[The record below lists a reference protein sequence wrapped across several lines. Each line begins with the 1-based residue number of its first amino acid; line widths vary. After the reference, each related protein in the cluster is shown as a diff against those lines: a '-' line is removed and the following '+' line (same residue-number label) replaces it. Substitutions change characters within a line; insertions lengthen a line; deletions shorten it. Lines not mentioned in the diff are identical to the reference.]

1 MNLSVIIITKNEE
14 ELISDCIK
22 SISFAD
28 EVIVIDSEST
38 DKTVDIARKLGAQIV
53 TKKFT
58 NYADQRATALKHA
71 KGKWLLY
78 IDADERAS
86 EKLHEEIV
94 EVVNR
99 KPQTANGT
107 DSIVAFRIPRQNYYL
122 GKNKWP
128 HIEYLERLFLKEKLV
143 GWESA
148 VHEHAIYTGEVGTLQ
163 NPIIHYTHRN
173 LELMT
178 AKTNQWSEVEA
189 DMLLASHHPLM
200 NELRFIR
207 IMLTKFFDSYIKQG
221 GWKIGTP
228 GLIES
233 LYQAYSYFIIYA
245 KLWEKQNKLRVKK

>member
-1 MNLSVIIITKNEE
+1 
-14 ELISDCIK
+14 
-22 SISFAD
+22 
-28 EVIVIDSEST
+28 
-38 DKTVDIARKLGAQIV
+38 
-53 TKKFT
+53 
-58 NYADQRATALKHA
+58 
-71 KGKWLLY
+71 
-78 IDADERAS
+78 
-86 EKLHEEIV
+86 
-94 EVVNR
+94 
-99 KPQTANGT
+99 
-107 DSIVAFRIPRQNYYL
+107 
-122 GKNKWP
+122 
-128 HIEYLERLFLKEKLV
+128 
-143 GWESA
+143 
-148 VHEHAIYTGEVGTLQ
+148 
-163 NPIIHYTHRN
+163 IHYTHRN

>member
-1 MNLSVIIITKNEE
+1 M
-14 ELISDCIK
+14 
-22 SISFAD
+22 
-28 EVIVIDSEST
+28 
-38 DKTVDIARKLGAQIV
+38 
-53 TKKFT
+53 
-58 NYADQRATALKHA
+58 
-71 KGKWLLY
+71 
-78 IDADERAS
+78 
-86 EKLHEEIV
+86 
-94 EVVNR
+94 
-99 KPQTANGT
+99 
-107 DSIVAFRIPRQNYYL
+107 
-122 GKNKWP
+122 
-128 HIEYLERLFLKEKLV
+128 V
-143 GWESA
+143 GWEGA

-228 GLIES
+228 GFIES